1 MEKAG
6 KRQQKR
12 RFVKV
17 KDDNGTEYVCRI
29 EDLKKFEE
37 LSEAEKAMCFQP
49 PPAFE

>member
-1 MEKAG
+1 MATAKEDRK
-6 KRQQKR
+6 KK
-12 RFVKV
+12 RFVRV

-37 LSEAEKAMCFQP
+37 MTEAEKAMCFQP